1 MNRFA
6 LLTAS
11 ALILLPGTLAHADFL
26 HGIGAMGSSTTEEY
40 QFQGGARATARNWV
54 EILAATRGLN
64 FGSFTTASRGVPR
77 NQGYEYDW
85 GLSRAST
92 ADLLSQGQH
101 TGLAG
106 QIARGEVTLAFH
118 WIGTNDF
125 RNVLNAPVPP
135 PSLSPSVVPTAVA
148 NFTTALNTV
157 LAASPDVRVVVPTTY
172 DERLLPYVGQRVASG
187 QLSQGLVDEASLAI
201 RQYNAQITAIA
212 LSDSRV
218 AVTDL
223 AGLFEDIMARD
234 RFSVGG
240 LQMDRINSGV
250 QPDRFFVDNLHPGTV
265 AQGLIANAFL
275 DTIDARFGA
284 GVRRLDEAEIVA
296 FARAVPEPSSLA
308 LMTLGTLALVGSG
321 LRLRKNGSTS
331 VKGGDERRCG
341 FGS

>member
-1 MNRFA
+1 VNRFA
-6 LLTAS
+6 LPM
-11 ALILLPGTLAHADFL
+11 ALALLLSPGTTARADFL

-54 EILAATRGLN
+54 EILASTRGLN
-64 FGSFTTASRGVPR
+64 FGGFTTASRGEPR

-85 GLSRAST
+85 GRVGATT
-92 ADLLSQGQH
+92 AGLLSQGQH

-106 QIARGEVTLAFH
+106 QVARGEVTLAFL

-125 RNVLNAPVPP
+125 RGVLNAPVPP
-135 PSLSPSVVPTAVA
+135 PSLSPSVVPAAVA
-148 NFTTALNTV
+148 NFTTALNAV
-157 LAASPDVRVVVPTTY
+157 LAAGPDVRVVVANTY

-187 QLSQGLVDEASLAI
+187 QLSQGLVDEVSLAI

-223 AGLFEDIMARD
+223 AGLLEGVMAPAQ
-234 RFSVGG
+234 FSVGG
-240 LQMDRINSGV
+240 LEMDRINSGI
-250 QPDRFFVDNLHPGTV
+250 QPDHFFVDNLHPGTV
-265 AQGLIANAFL
+265 GQALIANAFI
-275 DTIDARFGA
+275 DTIDTRFGA

-308 LMTLGTLALVGSG
+308 LMTLGTIALVRFG
-321 LRLRKNGSTS
+321 LRSRRKGSTS
-331 VKGGDERRCG
+331 GRDE
-341 FGS
+341 S